1 MNNQTIIVY
10 RFNSLYQILKE
21 IEKYINF
28 NVIEVSTEKSL
39 INEIKSL
46 NNFLIITKKKIL
58 NLDHQFILSQLPIK
72 MFKIIEKL
80 NIEFL
85 KQKFVEQSKVI
96 INNYII
102 DINARE
108 MSSKNIKLKLTEKEV
123 NTIIYLSKV
132 NKPISANELQ
142 TKVWDYN
149 SDLETHTVETHI
161 YRLRKKISQNFL
173 DDNFIISRNN
183 GYQINKKNP
192 IIRDLYTKKYKPKI
206 VRPKK
211 GKGSFKRKKI

>member
-1 MNNQTIIVY
+1 
-10 RFNSLYQILKE
+10 
-21 IEKYINF
+21 
-28 NVIEVSTEKSL
+28 
-39 INEIKSL
+39 
-46 NNFLIITKKKIL
+46 
-58 NLDHQFILSQLPIK
+58 

-173 DDNFIISRNN
+173 DDNFIISTNN
-183 GYQINKKNP
+183 GYQIK
-192 IIRDLYTKKYKPKI
+192 
-206 VRPKK
+206 
-211 GKGSFKRKKI
+211 